1 MGERAERLERRLER
15 PLLVVA
21 ALVIP
26 AIVLEESH
34 AVGTFWHT
42 VASVLNWA
50 IWLAFAGELVA
61 MLAVVRDRRGY
72 LAHNPLRV
80 VIVVLT
86 PPFLPSLFQGLRALR
101 LLRLLRLLWLAP
113 MFKLAFTL
121 RGLQYASVF
130 TLLVVLAGA
139 AAFENAQPDK
149 TYFDG
154 VYWAVSTMT
163 TVGYG
168 DEVPTTVGARVI
180 AMVLMVVGVGYFAV
194 VTGAIAERFIE
205 RGEEEELEELQA
217 EEPDELLAQV
227 DRLALRARE
236 LSEELDALRA
246 TVVGRE

>member
-1 MGERAERLERRLER
+1 MGDRAERLEQRLER

-26 AIVLEESH
+26 ALVLEESDVGPTWH
-34 AVGTFWHT
+34 AI
-42 VASVLNWA
+42 ASVLNWG
-50 IWLAFAGELVA
+50 IWLAFAAELVA

-72 LAHNPLRV
+72 LLHNPLRL

-130 TLLVVLAGA
+130 ALLVVFAGA

-154 VYWAVSTMT
+154 FYWAVSTMT
-163 TVGYG
+163 SVGYG
-168 DEVPTTVGARVI
+168 DELPTTVAAKVI

-194 VTGAIAERFIE
+194 ITGAIAERFIE

>member
-1 MGERAERLERRLER
+1 MGERAEQLER
-15 PLLVVA
+15 PMLGVA

-26 AIVLEESH
+26 AIVLEESD
-34 AVGTFWHT
+34 VGATWHT
-42 VASVLNWA
+42 VAAVLNWA
-50 IWLAFAGELVA
+50 IWLAFLGELVA

-72 LAHNPLRV
+72 LLHNPLRV
-80 VIVVLT
+80 VIVLLT

-101 LLRLLRLLWLAP
+101 LLRLLRLLWLLP

-149 TYFDG
+149 SYFDG

-168 DEVPTTVGARVI
+168 VEVPTTVAARVI
-180 AMVLMVVGVGYFAV
+180 AMALMIVGVGYFAV

-205 RGEEEELEELQA
+205 RGEEEELAELEA
-217 EEPDELLAQV
+217 GEEPDELLAQA

-236 LSEELDALRA
+236 LALEIDALRA
-246 TVVGRE
+246 SLATRG